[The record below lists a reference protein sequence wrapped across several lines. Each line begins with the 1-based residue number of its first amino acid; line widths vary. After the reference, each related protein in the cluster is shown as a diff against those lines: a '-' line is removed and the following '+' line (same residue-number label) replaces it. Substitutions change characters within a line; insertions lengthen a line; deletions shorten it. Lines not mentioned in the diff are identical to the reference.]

1 MAEAIRSM
9 RVRGA
14 PAIGAAA
21 GFGLAL
27 AASSWKRGDLRAF
40 VNHLEK
46 VAQVLAA
53 TRPTAVNLFWAIERI
68 LRRVRRAEGVDQARR
83 LTVEEA
89 CAIAEA
95 DVRCNMRIGQIGST
109 LIKHGMT
116 VQTHCN
122 TGSLATVWYGTALG
136 VIYRAWQQ
144 GKKISVIVDETRPR
158 LQGARLTAWELS
170 RVGIPFRLV
179 ADSACGY
186 LMARGVVDLILV
198 GADRIAAN
206 GDVANK
212 IGTYTLAIVAREH
225 AVPFY
230 VVAPT
235 STIDFDVN
243 SGKDIPIEERCER
256 EVLLIGKK
264 LIAPRGT
271 QVLNPAFDIT
281 PAGYVSGIVTE
292 FGIFKPAQIAKVRR
306 FL

>member
-1 MAEAIRSM
+1 
-9 RVRGA
+9 
-14 PAIGAAA
+14 
-21 GFGLAL
+21 
-27 AASSWKRGDLRAF
+27 
-40 VNHLEK
+40 
-46 VAQVLAA
+46 
-53 TRPTAVNLFWAIERI
+53 
-68 LRRVRRAEGVDQARR
+68 
-83 LTVEEA
+83 
-89 CAIAEA
+89 
-95 DVRCNMRIGQIGST
+95 
-109 LIKHGMT
+109 
-116 VQTHCN
+116 
-122 TGSLATVWYGTALG
+122 
-136 VIYRAWQQ
+136 
-144 GKKISVIVDETRPR
+144 
-158 LQGARLTAWELS
+158 
-170 RVGIPFRLV
+170 V